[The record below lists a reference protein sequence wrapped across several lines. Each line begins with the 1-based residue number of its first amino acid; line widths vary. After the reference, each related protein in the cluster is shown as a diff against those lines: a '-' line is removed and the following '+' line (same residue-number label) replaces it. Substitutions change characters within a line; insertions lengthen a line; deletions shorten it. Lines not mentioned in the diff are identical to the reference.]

1 MLYALLLFQHHGS
14 VYITVYIF
22 QKTVFD
28 IYVAACTLPIYWLPV
43 KEKHPTEQTVVTD
56 LSLPVNVLLLR
67 GGENK
72 GITNVSTHLSTR
84 VFLEPDE

>member
-1 MLYALLLFQHHGS
+1 MLYALLLFQHYGS

-43 KEKHPTEQTVVTD
+43 KREASDRTNSRNRSVTT
-56 LSLPVNVLLLR
+56 S
-67 GGENK
+67 
-72 GITNVSTHLSTR
+72 
-84 VFLEPDE
+84 